1 MFSEVSGG
9 WAPPPVTPPL
19 GLRHVLCGSPT
30 GATDTPRAPPEFHL
44 LPSSQAPAGSS
55 LWASRDPLPS
65 RKLAFTQ
72 PPTLEEL
79 PESRGGGF
87 RNNLSL
93 LRDSLPSAS
102 KLSDLI
108 SAQGFCCCPVPQ
120 SCPSLCNPMYHS
132 TPGLPVHHQLLELA
146 QMHVHQVGD
155 AIQPS
160 PPLSSPSPPAFSLCP
175 ASGSSPIS

>member
-102 KLSDLI
+102 NYLI
-108 SAQGFCCCPVPQ
+108 SSLHRAFVVVQSLSRVRVFAIPCTTARQASLSITNSWSLLKCMSTKSAMPSNHLILCHPLLLPPSVFAQHQ
-120 SCPSLCNPMYHS
+120 
-132 TPGLPVHHQLLELA
+132 GLLQ
-146 QMHVHQVGD
+146 
-155 AIQPS
+155 
-160 PPLSSPSPPAFSLCP
+160 
-175 ASGSSPIS
+175 